1 MTYFSRWPRWAAWA
15 LLLLIAALTAV
26 EALPHVSSRL
36 VHLGPPG
43 YDDRYFQWSVADRVA
58 KGDNYYVAAV
68 TEQRANSYPTSPPQ
82 VFREPALTWWLAV
95 LQTQPIRRGALIF
108 LLVLA
113 TIAMREALDST
124 TIPKPMRLPA
134 TLMQVTGFA
143 IAWHRIQVYQ
153 HEVWAALLIALSL
166 ALYRPHRY
174 LISVCIAVLACL
186 VRELALPFILVML
199 AFAICERR
207 WREASAWMAGMA
219 VFLALFAVHLY
230 VASGLYRPGDIISS
244 GWFYAGGWNFVIETA
259 KKNELLFF
267 CPNWIVAGAVCM
279 GLIGLAGWRDR
290 WVSRAALIVGGY
302 MIAFLFVGRPDN
314 NYWGYLYS
322 PLLPLGWMLAP
333 AALYD
338 LAARAAPGF
347 TNAVSSLVDTGV
359 ARLRSLKI
367 R

>member
-1 MTYFSRWPRWAAWA
+1 LTYFSRWPRWAAWA

-26 EALPHVSSRL
+26 EALPHASPRL

-43 YDDRYFQWSVADRVA
+43 YDDRYFQRSVADKVA
-58 KGDNYYVAAV
+58 RGDNYYTAAAA
-68 TEQRANSYPTSPPQ
+68 EQRANSYPTSPPQ
-82 VFREPALTWWLAV
+82 VFREPTLTWWLAL
-95 LQTQPIRRGALIF
+95 LQIQPIRRGALII

-124 TIPKPMRLPA
+124 TIPRPLRLPV
-134 TLMQVTGFA
+134 TVMQVTGFA

-166 ALYRPHRY
+166 ALYRPRRY

-186 VRELALPFILVML
+186 VRELALPFIWVML
-199 AFAICERR
+199 AFAIYERR
-207 WREASAWMAGMA
+207 WREATAWVTGMM
-219 VFLALFAVHLY
+219 VFLVLFAIHLY
-230 VASGLYRPGDIISS
+230 VASGLSRPGDIISS
-244 GWFYAGGWNFVIETA
+244 GWFYVGGWNFVVETA

-267 CPNWIVAGAVCM
+267 CSNWIVAGAVCL
-279 GLIGLAGWRDR
+279 GLIGLGGWRDP

-322 PLLPLGWMLAP
+322 PLLPLGWLLAP
-333 AALYD
+333 VALYD
-338 LAARAAPGF
+338 LAARVAPGF
-347 TNAVSSLVDTGV
+347 TNRVPDLARAGI
-359 ARLRSLKI
+359 ARLTSFKI